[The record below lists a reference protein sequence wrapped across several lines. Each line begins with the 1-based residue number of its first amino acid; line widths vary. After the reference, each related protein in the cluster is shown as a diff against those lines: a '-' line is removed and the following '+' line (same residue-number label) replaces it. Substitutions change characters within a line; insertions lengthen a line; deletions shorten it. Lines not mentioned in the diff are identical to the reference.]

1 MQQPV
6 LQAQNTFAAL
16 WGGKKDLKKTDTSQ
30 TDVNT
35 YKIEAVNEMNV
46 LTRKLEGKERI
57 WEAEKIELNK
67 TIFQL
72 GGQLRESHLE
82 ISELKRE
89 ICNFQDIVTMA
100 HEQAKLIRQLRGFPS
115 PEIDSNYTIGSA

>member
-1 MQQPV
+1 M
-6 LQAQNTFAAL
+6 
-16 WGGKKDLKKTDTSQ
+16 GGGENNLKKTDTSQ
-30 TDVNT
+30 TDVNA
-35 YKIEAVNEMNV
+35 YKFEAVNEMNV
-46 LTRKLEGKERI
+46 LKRKLEGKERI

-89 ICNFQDIVTMA
+89 ISHFQDIATMA

-115 PEIDSNYTIGSA
+115 PEIDSDYTIESA